1 MNTFNYPIPP
11 RLFIKNGGN
20 IIKSKV
26 VLAEDVS
33 SEIFTVIRRDE
44 STLYLQDNNSAGK
57 EIKTHLDMCWV
68 LAEILCQ

>member
-20 IIKSKV
+20 IIKCKV
-26 VLAEDVS
+26 VLADNFL
-33 SEIFTVIRRDE
+33 SESFTVIRRE
-44 STLYLQDNNSAGK
+44 ENALYLQDNINIDK
-57 EIKTHLDMCWV
+57 EIKTHLDTCWV